1 MTDPEP
7 SSPLRVQLLADGGLL
22 VTFGDR
28 IDVALSRHIIA
39 LVARLEARQLPGI
52 IDLVP
57 SYTTLLVIIDP
68 ITAGVPAI
76 EAAIR
81 DLWNDVTTSTTA
93 ETESRAIV
101 IPVLYGG
108 QHGPD
113 LAEVAAHTG
122 LLPAEVVARHAGG
135 EYVIGALGFAPGF
148 AYLIGL
154 PPELTTPRRG
164 TPRTAVPSGSVGI
177 GGNQTGVYALPTP
190 GGWSLIGRTP
200 LRLFQPERTEPF
212 RLRAGDTVRFEPIDA
227 ARFADLAAA
236 EAETPPASVPDH
248 IRPAAFKVVAGGLQ
262 TTVQDL
268 GRPGRGRFGVSPG
281 GAADRGALIAAN
293 RLAGNRDGDAALE
306 ITLLG
311 PHLRVLRPCRLAL
324 AGADLGAR
332 INGRPLAPGT
342 VAAVYPGD
350 DIRFEPSASHA
361 GARAYLAVRGGFDVP
376 VVMGS
381 RSTDLTAA
389 IGGWQGRALQAGDL
403 LSVGDA
409 TPTNGDQSARPRRP
423 RARRPAQWRAGH
435 GHEPHIVRIVRGPQ
449 ADRFPEE
456 TWRSFLKEAFTVSSQ
471 SNRLGLRLDGPPLV
485 PIASADII
493 SEGIVTGA
501 IQITNNGQPIVMLPA
516 RATIGGYAK
525 IATVIAAD
533 LDLLGQVK
541 PGDRL
546 RFVEVS
552 TAEAFRVARDGERT
566 EPGTWREVMTVIDE
580 FGRHDL
586 ETLDLTLPAERI
598 RLRLHRG

>member
-7 SSPLRVQLLADGGLL
+7 SLPLRVQLLADGGLL
-22 VTFGDR
+22 ATFGDR
-28 IDVALSRHIIA
+28 IDVALSRRIIA
-39 LVARLEARQLPGI
+39 LVARLETRQLLGI
-52 IDLVP
+52 VDLVP

-68 ITAGVPAI
+68 ITADVPAI
-76 EAAIR
+76 ETAIR
-81 DLWNDVTTSTTA
+81 DLWVETGATTLPGVPSGR
-93 ETESRAIV
+93 EIV

-108 QHGPD
+108 QHGLD

-122 LLPAEVVARHAGG
+122 LSPAEVIARHAGS

-154 PPELTTPRRG
+154 PPKLATPRRG
-164 TPRTAVPSGSVGI
+164 TPRTAVPAGSVGI

-200 LRLFQPERTEPF
+200 LRLFQPEHAEPF
-212 RLRAGDTVRFEPIDA
+212 RLRAGDTVRFEPIDQ
-227 ARFADLAAA
+227 ARFAELAAA
-236 EAETPPASVPDH
+236 EAAPPPASVVDH
-248 IRPAAFKVVAGGLQ
+248 IRPATFRVVAGGLQ

-293 RLAGNRDGDAALE
+293 RLAGNRDDDAELE
-306 ITLLG
+306 ITLRG
-311 PHLRVLRPCRLAL
+311 PHLRVLRPCRVAL

-332 INGRPLAPGT
+332 INDRPLAPGT
-342 VAAVYPGD
+342 ATAVYPGD
-350 DIRFEPSASHA
+350 DIRFEPATSHS

-381 RSTDLTAA
+381 RATDLTAG
-389 IGGWQGRALQAGDL
+389 IGGWRGRALQAGDL
-403 LSVGDA
+403 LPVGDA
-409 TPTNGDQSARPRRP
+409 TPATGDQTAPTP
-423 RARRPAQWRAGH
+423 ALRPAQWIAGH
-435 GHEPHIVRIVRGPQ
+435 EHEPHIIRVVRGPQ
-449 ADRFPEE
+449 ADRFPES
-456 TWRSFLKEAFTVSSQ
+456 TWRSFLKETFTVSSQ
-471 SNRLGLRLDGPPLV
+471 SNRLGLRLDGPPLM
-485 PIASADII
+485 PIESADIV
-493 SEGIVTGA
+493 SEGIITGA
-501 IQITNNGQPIVMLPA
+501 IQVTNSGQPIVMLPA

-525 IATVIAAD
+525 IATVIATD

-546 RFVEVS
+546 RFAEVS
-552 TAEAFRVARDGERT
+552 TADAFRVARDGERT
-566 EPGTWREVMTVIDE
+566 EPRTWREMMAVIDE

-586 ETLDLTLPAERI
+586 ATLDLTLPAQRV

>member
-7 SSPLRVQLLADGGLL
+7 SPPLRVQLLADGGLL
-22 VTFGDR
+22 ATFGDR
-28 IDVALSRHIIA
+28 IDVALSRRVIA
-39 LVARLEARQLPGI
+39 LVARLETREIPGI
-52 IDLVP
+52 VDLVP

-68 ITAGVPAI
+68 ITADVPAI

-81 DLWNDVTTSTTA
+81 DLWNDVSKSLATA
-93 ETESRAIV
+93 TESREIV

-113 LAEVAAHTG
+113 LAEVAAHAG
-122 LLPAEVVARHAGG
+122 LSPAEVIARHAGS

-154 PPELTTPRRG
+154 PPELATPRRG
-164 TPRTAVPSGSVGI
+164 TPRTAVPAGSVGI

-200 LRLFQPERTEPF
+200 LRLFQPERQEPF
-212 RLRAGDTVRFEPIDA
+212 RLRAGDTVRFEPIDE
-227 ARFADLAAA
+227 ARFAELAAA
-236 EAETPPASVPDH
+236 EAETPPASVADH
-248 IRPAAFKVVAGGLQ
+248 IRPATFKVVAGGLQ

-293 RLAGNRDGDAALE
+293 RLAGNRDDDAALE

-311 PHLRVLRPCRLAL
+311 PHLRVLSPCRLAL

-332 INGRPLAPGT
+332 INDRPLAPGM
-342 VAAVYPGD
+342 AAVVYPGD
-350 DIRFEPSASHA
+350 DIRFEPATSHS
-361 GARAYLAVRGGFDVP
+361 GARGYLAVQGGFDVP

-403 LSVGDA
+403 LPVGKA
-409 TPTNGDQSARPRRP
+409 TPTTGDRSARFP
-423 RARRPAQWRAGH
+423 ARRPAQWIARHAL
-435 GHEPHIVRIVRGPQ
+435 EPRIVRIVRGPQ
-449 ADRFPEE
+449 ADRFSEE

-471 SNRLGLRLDGPPLV
+471 SNRLGLRLDGPPLM
-485 PIASADII
+485 PIASADIV
-493 SEGIVTGA
+493 SEGIVTGT
-501 IQITNNGQPIVMLPA
+501 IQVTNNGQPIVMLPA

-541 PGDRL
+541 PGDTL
-546 RFVEVS
+546 RFGEVS
-552 TAEAFRVARDGERT
+552 AAEAFRVARDGERT
-566 EPGTWREVMTVIDE
+566 EPETWREVMTVIDE

-586 ETLDLTLPAERI
+586 ATLDLTLPAERI